1 MKFSIALFA
10 LLSAAP
16 TAVHASPMKTCAD
29 QFNCLD
35 FTINQVDT
43 DACSSTDAA
52 CEFNVCI
59 TVNLGGSCIKSDTD
73 TVSHTC
79 VKAGNVCLDGGSF
92 GEAAVVS
99 GIGDGYAA
107 CQIVNPGGTAEFLIK
122 DGNGDCAAAG
132 PLAFEGGSANCAALE
147 TIDGYESCTGNV
159 GTECVWTIVV
169 PECVLTIADDTS
181 TPVADDSTAA
191 DDTTTVDDTTTGDI
205 GGDGRLGTA
214 SDETTAA
221 EEEEYLCA

>member
-16 TAVHASPMKTCAD
+16 TAVNASPMVTCAD

-43 DACSSTDAA
+43 DACSSADAA

-59 TVNLGGSCIKSDTD
+59 TVNLGGSCIKSDED

-169 PECVLTIADDTS
+169 PECVLAI
-181 TPVADDSTAA
+181 ADDSTAA
-191 DDTTTVDDTTTGDI
+191 DDTSTPAADDTTTGDT
-205 GGDGRLGTA
+205 GADDRLGTA